1 VARRR
6 SAAKR
11 TVLADPIFHSVLATK
26 FVNKIME
33 RGKKILASR
42 IFYSAIDQ
50 LAGDK
55 DRAEGFKI
63 FEQAVENVKP
73 QVEVKSRRVGGANYQ
88 VPVEVRGSRKL
99 TLSIRWLIE
108 YAALRKEKTFAERL
122 AAELGEAAKGT
133 GASVKKRDDVH
144 KMAEANRA
152 FSHFKW

>member
-11 TVLADPIFHSVLATK
+11 TVLPDPVFHSVLATK
-26 FVNKIME
+26 FVNKIMQ
-33 RGKKILASR
+33 RGKKILASG
-42 IFYSAIDQ
+42 IFYDAID
-50 LAGDK
+50 LLKGDK
-55 DRAEGFKI
+55 ERVDGFKL
-63 FEQAVENVKP
+63 FEQAVENCKP

-99 TLSIRWLIE
+99 TLSIRWIIE
-108 YAALRKEKTFAERL
+108 FAGLRKEKTFAERL
-122 AAELGEAAKGT
+122 AMELGEAAKGT
-133 GASVKKRDDVH
+133 GASIKKRDDVH

>member
-1 VARRR
+1 MARRR

-11 TVLADPIFHSVLATK
+11 TVLADPVFHSVLATK
-26 FVNKIME
+26 FVNKVMQ
-33 RGKKILASR
+33 RGKKILASG
-42 IFYSAIDQ
+42 IFYDAIDQ
-50 LAGDK
+50 LAAGK
-55 DRAEGFKI
+55 ERADGFKI
-63 FEQAVENVKP
+63 FEQAVENCKP

-108 YAALRKEKTFAERL
+108 FAGLRKEKTFSERL
-122 AAELGEAAKGT
+122 AMELGEAAKGT
-133 GASVKKRDDVH
+133 GAAIKKRDDVH

>member
-1 VARRR
+1 MARRR

-11 TVLADPIFHSVLATK
+11 TVLPDPVFHSVLATK

-42 IFYSAIDQ
+42 IFYDAIDR
-50 LAGDK
+50 LSEGK
-55 DRAEGFKI
+55 ERVEGFKL

-99 TLSIRWLIE
+99 TLSIRWIIQH
-108 YAALRKEKTFAERL
+108 AALRKEKTFGERL
-122 AAELGEAAKGT
+122 ALELGEAAKGT

>member
-11 TVLADPIFHSVLATK
+11 TVLPDPIFHSVLATK
-26 FVNKIME
+26 FVNKVMQ
-33 RGKKILASR
+33 RGKKILASG
-42 IFYSAIDQ
+42 IFYDAIDR
-50 LAGDK
+50 LAEGK
-55 DRAEGFKI
+55 ERIEGFKL
-63 FEQAVENVKP
+63 FEQAVENCKP

-99 TLSIRWLIE
+99 TLSIRWIIE
-108 YAALRKEKTFAERL
+108 FAGLRKEKTFAERL
-122 AAELGEAAKGT
+122 AMELGEAAKGT
-133 GASVKKRDDVH
+133 GASIKKRDDVH

>member
-1 VARRR
+1 MARRR

-11 TVLADPIFHSVLATK
+11 TVLPDPVFQSVLATK
-26 FVNKIME
+26 FVNKVMQ
-33 RGKKILASR
+33 RGKKILASG
-42 IFYSAIDQ
+42 IFYTAIDI
-50 LAGDK
+50 LKGEKERPD
-55 DRAEGFKI
+55 GFKI
-63 FEQAVENVKP
+63 FEQAVENCKP

-108 YAALRKEKTFAERL
+108 FAGLRKEKTFAERL

-133 GASVKKRDDVH
+133 GAAIKKRDDVH